1 MLTAVSPVA
10 LSFLAGALSASV
22 AWYFMGYERTAA
34 STERERVVKF
44 QLANHS
50 SEEAN
55 LHEEKPQ
62 DLINDNKHSKPSNG
76 QSSFL
81 RWMSMDDL
89 KSHISELPSLRMSM
103 EDLKSHIGELPSLRK
118 RSHWPWNRKSTRSSS
133 RSPSPSR
140 KTASTA
146 TSSHETNESNG
157 SATTG
162 SSSSSPSVKS
172 DFCIGSIFGL
182 DVGGTLAKL
191 VYFEQRPYDN
201 PTMNGSD
208 RRTNGG
214 RGGGE
219 SFDPFYSSRERWY
232 RASASAQAV
241 LLARRGTLMSL
252 DDSSLPPLQRQRPR
266 SISLAGLSSNNHHD
280 EASTTASLASSS
292 STHYF
297 SSHSTP
303 SLNGVSNNSN
313 TQAKK
318 EHLRNDTR
326 GSSSSKSP
334 QRRKSRTLSSS
345 FQKDRASASTSAL
358 PLSTELHSAASNAD
372 IQALYKL
379 RQESLPDDLDA
390 YEESLHPLPHFHSNA
405 KSRALAS
412 KQQRKGGGEQEN
424 ESTMHSS
431 QDQET
436 SMRRSKSMFDFSKS
450 RTEALDR
457 FYNFARRLDTYREG
471 VKDHNLK
478 FYSRQLGGE
487 FHFIRFETRRMQNAM
502 DLIRANNL
510 HLNIRE
516 MGATGGG
523 AHKYA
528 AQWKEE
534 LGIEMQKQDELESL
548 VAGMQFVLSTVV
560 GECYTFRPIDKN
572 HSSRTPSRS
581 ESWDSHGN
589 DEENHYANQARKKA
603 IDETQGKRAGADN
616 DVSHPIGAPL
626 DEDDEHNVLEE
637 DASSRSSRSE
647 DDRGKGDDW
656 WWSRKVQRDAISESS
671 TYPYLL
677 VTIGT
682 GVSILRV
689 DGPRKQERISGSTIG
704 GGTYW
709 GLIRLLTDMENF
721 EDVMKLAERGD
732 PSKVD
737 MMVGDI
743 YGEKSDAL
751 EKFGLSS
758 NLVASSFGKLVMKDD
773 PAAGL
778 KEEDIARALLL
789 MITINIGQVAYLN
802 AQLHNTSR
810 IYFVGNFLRQNLLSQ
825 KRLSFAIDYWSKGQM
840 EALFLEHEGYF
851 GALGAFLLSQG
862 IPHSSERAN
871 LQSQLS
877 MPSEAFHRRNSTLYT

>member
-1 MLTAVSPVA
+1 
-10 LSFLAGALSASV
+10 
-22 AWYFMGYERTAA
+22 
-34 STERERVVKF
+34 
-44 QLANHS
+44 
-50 SEEAN
+50 
-55 LHEEKPQ
+55 
-62 DLINDNKHSKPSNG
+62 
-76 QSSFL
+76 
-81 RWMSMDDL
+81 
-89 KSHISELPSLRMSM
+89 
-103 EDLKSHIGELPSLRK
+103 
-118 RSHWPWNRKSTRSSS
+118 
-133 RSPSPSR
+133 
-140 KTASTA
+140 
-146 TSSHETNESNG
+146 
-157 SATTG
+157 
-162 SSSSSPSVKS
+162 
-172 DFCIGSIFGL
+172 
-182 DVGGTLAKL
+182 LAKL

-208 RRTNGG
+208 RRTSGG
-214 RGGGE
+214 RGGNE

-241 LLARRGTLMSL
+241 LLARRGSLVSL
-252 DDSSLPPLQRQRPR
+252 DDSSLPPLRRQRPR
-266 SISLAGLSSNNHHD
+266 SISLAGLSSNNNYHD
-280 EASTTASLASSS
+280 EESTTVSLASSS

-297 SSHSTP
+297 PSHSTP
-303 SLNGVSNNSN
+303 SLNGVVLNNNNSN
-313 TQAKK
+313 NTQTEK
-318 EHLRNDTR
+318 ERMSHERR
-326 GSSSSKSP
+326 GSSNSRSP
-334 QRRKSRTLSSS
+334 QRCKSRTLSSS
-345 FQKDRASASTSAL
+345 FKKDRASASTSAL
-358 PLSTELHSAASNAD
+358 QLSTELHSAASNAD

-379 RQESLPDDLDA
+379 RQESMPDDLDV
-390 YEESLHPLPHFHSNA
+390 YEESLHHLPHFHS
-405 KSRALAS
+405 SDMPRVLS
-412 KQQRKGGGEQEN
+412 PKQQRREGEQEN
-424 ESTMHSS
+424 EPTMQSS
-431 QDQET
+431 QDQE
-436 SMRRSKSMFDFSKS
+436 SFMRRSKSMFDFSKS

-589 DEENHYANQARKKA
+589 DEENHHVNQAHKKA
-603 IDETQGKRAGADN
+603 IDETQGKGAGADN
-616 DVSHPIGAPL
+616 DTSHPIGAPL
-626 DEDDEHNVLEE
+626 DEDDEHNVSEE

-709 GLIRLLTDMENF
+709 GLIRLLTDIENF

-802 AQLHNTSR
+802 AQLHKTSR

-825 KRLSFAIDYWSKGQM
+825 KRLSFAIDYWSKGEM

-862 IPHSSERAN
+862 IPHSSERSN

-877 MPSEAFHRRNSTLYT
+877 MPSEAFHRRNSTLCT